1 MADIQYLQLN
11 IGERFDLSEERKVC
25 RIISGKVEVYA
36 VAKESKE
43 RLYLRTKVADQF
55 IFAFC
60 DEFAMVEVSLLVQE
74 TTKIIVYNSNA
85 INKICNGIQDETG
98 LDILTL
104 RRGMQEWFLDFMQLE
119 WLNCFA
125 SYNDE
130 VVSQWTDGKFI
141 MQAEDEKL
149 LSVFK
154 EHHNILILLITGQFE
169 SQKSFFKNRLAELK
183 NRQKELITNSLELIS
198 GSNESY
204 RTLKNSEYE
213 DYGILVAKVA
223 KFFKMKGLDLTVPEY
238 IKKRLQSVELL
249 KYVIRKGDMRFRK
262 VILEKDWFKKDTG
275 VLFVNRKGN
284 WQLALPAGT
293 NSYNLWDV
301 DRHCVPLTDKIN
313 DELDESALICYPGFT
328 TDREVGVK
336 EFLKFIYNTTWH
348 NDYLVILLASIV
360 LGVIPL
366 LTPIITD
373 TIFSDVIPTNNYG
386 NLATITQVML
396 VSSFSAAVLT
406 VVRSVAVVRIVTHM
420 GILVE
425 AALWSRLLSLPTSF
439 FKKYSVGELITR
451 MLSFMQAKN
460 ILTGQFV
467 AGIFNFVFGLWSL
480 VLMFCYSV
488 KLSLIAVG
496 IWTVYFLLS
505 FFNLYKYPML
515 QKNLLHANN
524 EQSALTVELVNNLGK
539 FRSKGGTEQAFYLW
553 SQKFS
558 NCWRHTLKMRWMN
571 NRNEL
576 LNVCLSIVLML
587 VLYCFA
593 AYDVQR
599 QNPDAIDA
607 TKFMAFN
614 VAYTGFNMALLQLMP
629 DIIQMIGIPAY
640 WDNFSPLLQEKTET
654 GNNKIEAGELTG
666 EIELRR
672 VAFSYDQDGPE
683 VLKDINIHIKPG
695 EKVAFVGGSGCGKS
709 TIVRLLLGFEKP
721 TKGLVMFD
729 NSDFGE
735 LDTVSVRKQMGVVLQ
750 NGKLLM
756 APILQNI
763 IGTNNLT
770 IDDAWEAA
778 KLVALDKDIEEMP
791 MGMHTLINDSS
802 GNISGGQR
810 QRILLARSIVNKPK
824 ILILDE
830 ATSALDNVTQ
840 AIVAEN
846 LAKMH
851 CTQIIIAH
859 RLSTLKDADRIFV
872 LDKGVVTEEGSYA
885 ELMALGG
892 LFSQLA
898 KRQIT

>member
-25 RIISGKVEVYA
+25 RIISGKAEVYA

-55 IFAFC
+55 VFAFS
-60 DEFAMVEVSLLVQE
+60 DEFAMVEVSLLIQE
-74 TTKIIVYNSNA
+74 PTEIIVYNRNA
-85 INKICNGIQDETG
+85 IEKICQGGQDETG
-98 LDILTL
+98 LDLLTL
-104 RRGMQEWFLDFMQLE
+104 RRGMQEWFLDLVQLE
-119 WLNCFA
+119 WLNYFA
-125 SYNDE
+125 SHNDE
-130 VVSQWTDGKFI
+130 IVSQWVDGKFV
-141 MQAEDEKL
+141 MQTEAEKL
-149 LSVFK
+149 LLVFE
-154 EHHNILILLITGQFE
+154 EHQNILVLFVIGQFE
-169 SQKSFFKNRLAELK
+169 SQKSFFKKRLAEVK
-183 NRQKELITNSLELIS
+183 NRQSELITDSLELIS
-198 GSNESY
+198 GTHESY
-204 RTLKNSEYE
+204 RTLKNSAYE

-223 KFFKMKGLDLTVPEY
+223 KFFSMKGLDLTVPEY
-238 IKKRLQSVELL
+238 IKKRLQGMELL
-249 KYVIRKGDMRFRK
+249 KYVIRKGNMRFRK
-262 VILEKDWFKKDTG
+262 VILEKDWFKKDCG
-275 VLFVNRKGN
+275 VLFVNRKGK
-284 WQLALPAGT
+284 WHLALPAGPD
-293 NSYNLWDV
+293 SYDLWDV
-301 DRHCVPLTDKIN
+301 DKNSVPLTQNIN
-313 DELDESALICYPGFT
+313 AELDENALICYPGFSNGEI
-328 TDREVGVK
+328 DAK

-360 LGVIPL
+360 LGLIPL

-406 VVRSVAVVRIVTHM
+406 IVRSVAVVRIVNHI
-420 GILVE
+420 GIFTE
-425 AALWSRLLSLPTSF
+425 AALLSRLLSLPTSF
-439 FKKYSVGELITR
+439 FKKYSVGELTTR
-451 MLSFMQAKN
+451 MMSFMQAKN
-460 ILTGQFV
+460 LITGQFV
-467 AGIFNFVFGLWSL
+467 VGIFNFVFGLWSL
-480 VLMFCYSV
+480 ALMFCYSV
-488 KLSLIAVG
+488 KLSFIAVC
-496 IWTVYFLLS
+496 IWIIYFFLS
-505 FFNLYKYPML
+505 FFNLYKYPNL
-515 QKNLLHANN
+515 QRNLLRANN
-524 EQSALTVELVNNLGK
+524 EQSTLTVELVNNLSK

-553 SQKFS
+553 SKKFINS
-558 NCWRHTLKMRWMN
+558 WQYTLKMRWMN

-576 LNVCLSIVLML
+576 LNVCLSVILML
-587 VLYCFA
+587 ALYCFA
-593 AYDVQR
+593 AYDVQN

-629 DIIQMIGIPAY
+629 FVIQMIGIPAY

-654 GNNKIEAGELTG
+654 GNNKIEAGELSG

-672 VAFSYDQDGPE
+672 VAFSYDQDGAE
-683 VLKDINIHIKPG
+683 VLKNINIHIKPG

-721 TKGLVMFD
+721 TKGLVMYD
-729 NSDFGE
+729 NIDFGE
-735 LDTVSVRKQMGVVLQ
+735 LDTVSVRRQMGVVLQ

-756 APILQNI
+756 APILHNI

-810 QRILLARSIVNKPK
+810 QRILLARAVVNKPK
-824 ILILDE
+824 ILIFDE

-840 AIVAEN
+840 AIVADN

-872 LDKGVVTEEGSYA
+872 LDKGIVAEEGSYA
-885 ELMALGG
+885 ELMAQGG